1 MTCQY
6 SAVVRIRSG
15 RLKGRELFYPRSGL
29 RPTKDI
35 TRQAIFNIIGRYI
48 RNARVLDL
56 FAGGGSLG
64 IEALSRG
71 AKEAVFVDNNPG
83 VVRFLRANVKGLAN
97 LPGIEATKVMKADSA
112 QAIKRLKSHGFDIV
126 FADPPY
132 RQNHVQ
138 FTIDQCLNLDVLRP
152 GGVLIIEH
160 HRLEPPDRLDGW
172 EVLKHGQYG
181 DSEVT
186 VARRLDE

>member
-1 MTCQY
+1 M
-6 SAVVRIRSG
+6 
-15 RLKGRELFYPRSGL
+15 
-29 RPTKDI
+29 
-35 TRQAIFNIIGRYI
+35 TRQAIFNIISDCV

-71 AKEAVFVDNNPG
+71 AREAVFVDNNPG
-83 VVRFLRANVKGLAN
+83 VVRFLRANVKDLDDT
-97 LPGIEATKVMKADSA
+97 PGIESTKVIAGEAAK
-112 QAIKRLKSHGFDIV
+112 AIKRLKGEEFDIV

-132 RQNHVQ
+132 RQDHVQ
-138 FTIDQCLNLDVLRP
+138 STIDGCRELDVVKP
-152 GGVLIIEH
+152 GGVLIVEH
-160 HRLEPPDRLDGW
+160 HKREQPTSLEGW
-172 EVLKHGQYG
+172 DLLKHGKYG

>member
-1 MTCQY
+1 MQ
-6 SAVVRIRSG
+6 IRSG

-35 TRQAIFNIIGRYI
+35 TRQAIFNIIGPHI
-48 RNARVLDL
+48 RNARILDL
-56 FAGGGSLG
+56 FAGGGALG

-83 VVRFLRANVKGLAN
+83 VLKLLRANVKGLADI
-97 LPGIEATKVMKADSA
+97 PGIENTRVMKRDAA
-112 QAIKRLKSHGFDIV
+112 QAIRRLKRQMFDIV

-132 RQNHVQ
+132 RQDHVQ
-138 FTIDQCLNLDVLRP
+138 ATLDQCLRLDVVKP
-152 GGVLIIEH
+152 GGILIIEH
-160 HRLEPPDRLDGW
+160 HRLETPDRLEGW
-172 EVLKHGQYG
+172 ELLKHGKYG

-186 VARRLDE
+186 VVRRLDE

>member
-1 MTCQY
+1 M
-6 SAVVRIRSG
+6 
-15 RLKGRELFYPRSGL
+15 
-29 RPTKDI
+29 
-35 TRQAIFNIIGRYI
+35 TRQAIFNIISGCI

-83 VVRFLRANVKGLAN
+83 VVRFLRANVKGLADT
-97 LPGIEATKVMKADSA
+97 PGIESTKVITADAA
-112 QAIKRLKSHGFDIV
+112 QAIKRLKGQLFDIV

-138 FTIDQCLNLDVLRP
+138 STIDLCLKLNVLRP
-152 GGVLIIEH
+152 GGILIIEH
-160 HRLEPPDRLDGW
+160 HRLEPPISLDGW
-172 EVLKHGQYG
+172 ELLKHGKYG
-181 DSEVT
+181 DSEAT